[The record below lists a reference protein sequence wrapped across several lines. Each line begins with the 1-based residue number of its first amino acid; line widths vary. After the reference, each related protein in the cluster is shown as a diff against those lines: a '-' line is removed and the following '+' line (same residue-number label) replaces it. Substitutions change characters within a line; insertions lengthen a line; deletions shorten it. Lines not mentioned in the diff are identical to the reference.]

1 LLSSLPRGREHAS
14 GDLRLNTAVPTLLA
28 AAAGA
33 LGAPS
38 LARVAA
44 LGSASVR
51 AGTRRVAR
59 RLPGIAET
67 LLGPVRRLAAE
78 GIIPSDR
85 ERLRLQAAA
94 GSAGFILALSLAGF
108 FTAVVVAA
116 LSGWLA
122 SRWLVRRRDRY
133 ARRLDAGAAAAALAL
148 ADALGGGH
156 SLRGAIKA
164 AAHGLGGPIGVELR
178 RVAGELEVG
187 GQTDTTLERF
197 RRRARSRRID
207 LIVAG
212 VSVQRR
218 AGGNLV
224 ELLRRIVTAI
234 EDQDRVEE
242 EARAASAQARF
253 TSLVVLLLPACGLLL
268 GELASPGMARRMLD
282 SPAGAWLCG
291 IALLLQGGGML
302 LIRRLG
308 RVEP

>member
-1 LLSSLPRGREHAS
+1 MAWAAVRCS
-14 GDLRLNTAVPTLLA
+14 G
-28 AAAGA
+28 
-33 LGAPS
+33 
-38 LARVAA
+38 
-44 LGSASVR
+44 SVG

-59 RLPGIAET
+59 RLPGIAGT
-67 LLGPVRRLAAE
+67 LLEPVHRLAAE

-94 GSAGFILALSLAGF
+94 GSTGFVLALSLAGLS
-108 FTAVVVAA
+108 TAVVVAA
-116 LSGWLA
+116 LSAWLA
-122 SRWLVRRRDRY
+122 SRSLVWRRDRY
-133 ARRLDAGAAAAALAL
+133 ARRIDAGAAAAALAL

-187 GQTDTTLERF
+187 GETEATLDRF
-197 RRRARSRRID
+197 RQRARSRRIG

-224 ELLRRIVTAI
+224 ELLRRIATAI
-234 EDQDRVEE
+234 EDQDRVED

-268 GELASPGMARRMLD
+268 GELASPGMARRMLA
-282 SPAGAWLCG
+282 SEAGALLCG
-291 IALLLQGGGML
+291 IALLLQGGGLL
-302 LIRRLG
+302 LIRRFG
-308 RVEP
+308 RVAP